1 MNAAEH
7 LLGAA
12 ALARHGDRIALVCG
26 DESVSYAELAARV
39 ARAGAALTAL
49 GVRPGERVLLL
60 MRDTPEF
67 AAAWLGTLRAGAVA
81 VALNTKLSEAEYRH
95 VLADSAPRLAIIEDL
110 FVAARPDLAAELAG
124 AGRLAVSGTAPG
136 GLPSWSSRLERTT
149 AGVPAVDAAPDA
161 PAFWLYSSGTTG
173 RPKGI
178 VHAHRGILHAGQA
191 LREFGI
197 GAGDRVFTTSKC
209 FFAYGLEHGLLGT
222 LALGATSIVCAEWPE
237 AEMALAIVARH
248 RPAAF
253 FSVPSF
259 YRRLLAL
266 PAQRLEPFRGVRRFV
281 AAGERLPRQLIEQW
295 RKAVGGEVLSLYGM
309 SETFCACMITPPGT
323 SNGARTGRPVEGVQ
337 TRLLDADGRETAP
350 GEPGVLWLRLAALA
364 SGYVNLPEQTREQF
378 RDGWFCTRD
387 LFLRDSE
394 GFFLHQG
401 RSDELVKVAGQWV
414 QPGELEE
421 AALAEA
427 SVAEAA
433 CVPVPDADGLERLA
447 LFVAARGDERE
458 AARAAAEACERNLPR
473 HKRPKWVRTVAEL
486 PRTATGKVQRYKLRE
501 LLERELSGKE

>member
-1 MNAAEH
+1 MNATEY

-12 ALARHGDRIALVCG
+12 ALARHGERTALVCG
-26 DESVSYAELAARV
+26 EESVGFAELAARV

-136 GLPSWSSRLERTT
+136 DLPSWSSRLERAT
-149 AGVPAVDAAPDA
+149 AGVPAVDAAPDS

-197 GAGDRVFTTSKC
+197 GAGDRVFTTSKY

-295 RKAVGGEVLSLYGM
+295 RKAVGGEILSLYGM

-323 SNGARTGRPVEGVQ
+323 SNGARTGRPVEGAQ
-337 TRLLDADGRETAP
+337 TRLLDAEGCETAP
-350 GEPGVLWLRLAALA
+350 GEPGVLWIRLPALA
-364 SGYVNLPEQTREQF
+364 SGYVNLPEQTRAQF
-378 RDGWFCTRD
+378 RDGWFCTGD

-458 AARAAAEACERNLPR
+458 AARAAAEACERSLPR

-501 LLERELSGKE
+501 ILERELSGKE